1 MENELAVCTKYL
13 HISIFIITILK
24 KKTGNL

>member
-1 MENELAVCTKYL
+1 MENGLAVCTKYL